1 MKWGAKG
8 IAVSGLVAVAFWIG
22 GCKHEPNP
30 PTEQDAIA
38 VWTNI
43 NKRPPLPNG
52 AELVSLRKTNGQM
65 AAVTE
70 SCFIPCITPPR
81 ENIWSR

>member
-8 IAVSGLVAVAFWIG
+8 IAASGLMAVAMWVG

-65 AAVTE
+65 AAVNGVPLYTLYY
-70 SCFIPCITPPR
+70 TATQ
-81 ENIWSR
+81 NIWSR